1 MGSLKSYVWT
11 TSTTRWK
18 SLLRTPRLWAPFRGS
33 NHQSSCSQ
41 WEKWM
46 IWPICWVVSLW
57 WKPALFWSTFGNT
70 IGKYFQCISFSGT
83 LMLTRNDLGNVFQYS
98 CMETREFIT
107 KKNGIL
113 VLSLQGA
120 FGFGSSKRAAE
131 LGENLRAFG
140 EGIPLN
146 FLRTGFQTRILIA
159 VCPKECLGRKIVLL
173 MWYSTPT
180 SSFTMINVYSW

>member
-1 MGSLKSYVWT
+1 VIPWVIAEEDGVTEVLRLNNFYYPVEISFENTPPLSSFPWIEPSKFLQSMGKMNDLT
-11 TSTTRWK
+11 HLLGGK
-18 SLLRTPRLWAPFRGS
+18 SLVEARTLLVNFWKHYREIFPMHQLFRDFDA
-33 NHQSSCSQ
+33 HKKRP
-41 WEKWM
+41 WECL
-46 IWPICWVVSLW
+46 PIFLHGDEGVH
-57 WKPALFWSTFGNT
+57 
-70 IGKYFQCISFSGT
+70 Y
-83 LMLTRNDLGNVFQYS
+83 
-98 CMETREFIT
+98 

-173 MWYSTPT
+173 M
-180 SSFTMINVYSW
+180 

>member
-107 KKNGIL
+107 KKMEYWSWVFKGLLGLDPPNAQLNLVKIL
-113 VLSLQGA
+113 ERLAKEYHWIFCAQG
-120 FGFGSSKRAAE
+120 SKPA
-131 LGENLRAFG
+131 
-140 EGIPLN
+140 
-146 FLRTGFQTRILIA
+146 
-159 VCPKECLGRKIVLL
+159 
-173 MWYSTPT
+173 
-180 SSFTMINVYSW
+180 SW